1 MSLLQ
6 EMQKHG
12 LADCEHNR
20 KLINQERNEYIS
32 AVMSGQL
39 LFFCRDN
46 DLPFESADE
55 LLLREGL
62 TDFEFGWLAAYCKIW
77 EGLIE

>member
-1 MSLLQ
+1 MSN
-6 EMQKHG
+6 ERNINWQKIE
-12 LADCEHNR
+12 LPTT
-20 KLINQERNEYIS
+20 KERNEYIA

-62 TDFEFGWLAAYCKIW
+62 TDFEFGWLAAFCKIW

>member
-1 MSLLQ
+1 MS
-6 EMQKHG
+6 
-12 LADCEHNR
+12 
-20 KLINQERNEYIS
+20 QERNEYIA

-55 LLLREGL
+55 LAPSADR
-62 TDFEFGWLAAYCKIW
+62 WKIRSTTHAGIAKAMADQW
-77 EGLIE
+77 NF